1 MFGKSSFSN
10 CIFSAVLFKLFT
22 FGGYQYE
29 TIATTEV
36 FDLEGTTCQQPSY
49 LPFPIDAAAFMKS
62 SNGNPLLCGGTGG
75 LNNSCL
81 EYIPSSDTWVDPGYT
96 IRERGIF
103 NPSSA
108 EISGGRW
115 WVCGGTGVS
124 KSFMNN
130 LDFA

>member
-1 MFGKSSFSN
+1 MGWRVITSRSFVQKHAHKN
-10 CIFSAVLFKLFT
+10 APNGREFT
-22 FGGYQYE
+22 TLLDRSLHDVEFR
-29 TIATTEV
+29 
-36 FDLEGTTCQQPSY
+36 
-49 LPFPIDAAAFMKS
+49 
-62 SNGNPLLCGGTGG
+62 NGNPLLCGGTGG